1 MPHRGGKGNALG
13 NFGRRRRGEFPED
26 FCSRA
31 GECGHRSFTILAG
44 ALDRKKVR
52 AEKLS
57 YQGNFGVGY
66 GICMY
71 MVTGKDSDRNFLEQ
85 YKKATEDPY
94 TALARAALEHYVKS
108 GKRLEIPDGLPEEM
122 VREQAGAFVSL
133 HKGGRLRGCI
143 GTIAPFCECIAGEI
157 IDHAVSAGTRDP
169 RFPPVSPEELSEL
182 EYNVD
187 ILGKPEK
194 ISSERELD
202 VKKYGVIVTKGR
214 KRGLLLP
221 DLEGVES
228 PEHQV
233 AIAKEKAGIRQE
245 DRDVMLERFQAVSY
259 THLQSGERNSIRFAI
274 C

>member
-1 MPHRGGKGNALG
+1 M
-13 NFGRRRRGEFPED
+13 
-26 FCSRA
+26 
-31 GECGHRSFTILAG
+31 
-44 ALDRKKVR
+44 
-52 AEKLS
+52 
-57 YQGNFGVGY
+57 
-66 GICMY
+66 
-71 MVTGKDSDRNFLEQ
+71 
-85 YKKATEDPY
+85 
-94 TALARAALEHYVKS
+94 KS

-133 HKGGRLRGCI
+133 HKGGHLRGCI
-143 GTIAPFCECIAGEI
+143 GSIAPFCECIAGEI

-245 DRDVMLERFQAVSY
+245 DRDVMLERFQVIR
-259 THLQSGERNSIRFAI
+259 HGEKA
-274 C
+274 

>member
-133 HKGGRLRGCI
+133 HKGGHLRGCI
-143 GTIAPFCECIAGEI
+143 GSIAPFCECIAGEI
-157 IDHAVSAGTRDP
+157 IDRAVSAGTRDP

-245 DRDVMLERFQAVSY
+245 DRDVMLERFQVIR
-259 THLQSGERNSIRFAI
+259 HGEKA
-274 C
+274 

>member
-31 GECGHRSFTILAG
+31 GECGHRSFTIRAG

-133 HKGGRLRGCI
+133 HKGGHLRGCI
-143 GTIAPFCECIAGEI
+143 GSIAPFCECIAGEI

-182 EYNVD
+182 E
-187 ILGKPEK
+187 
-194 ISSERELD
+194 
-202 VKKYGVIVTKGR
+202 
-214 KRGLLLP
+214 
-221 DLEGVES
+221 GVES

-245 DRDVMLERFQAVSY
+245 DRDVMLERFQVIR
-259 THLQSGERNSIRFAI
+259 HGEKA
-274 C
+274 